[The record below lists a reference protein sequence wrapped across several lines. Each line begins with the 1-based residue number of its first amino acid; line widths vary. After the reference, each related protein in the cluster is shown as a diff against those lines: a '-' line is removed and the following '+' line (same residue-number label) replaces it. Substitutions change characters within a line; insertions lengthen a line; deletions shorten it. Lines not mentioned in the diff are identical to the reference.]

1 MTKTLMT
8 LIAATAIV
16 AISAPAALA
25 QSAGESADQRLT
37 DQNQQT
43 TGPGNS
49 TPAGPAAIEDPDD
62 IIPTDPQEGP
72 NVLGSDGLDSSA
84 STGAASGDGGTDDS
98 GPVDM
103 PDDQYRPENE

>member
-1 MTKTLMT
+1 MIKSLMT
-8 LIAATAIV
+8 LIAATTIV
-16 AISAPAALA
+16 AITAPASLA
-25 QSAGESADQRLT
+25 QSAGESSEQRLN

-62 IIPTDPQEGP
+62 IVPTDPQEGP

-84 STGAASGDGGTDDS
+84 GTGAASGDEGTDDS
-98 GPVDM
+98 GPVDI
-103 PDDQYRPENE
+103 PDNQ